1 MSLACLTSKKTLSE
15 VLQLRHLK
23 VEIINI
29 QKILIP
35 SLFLSKEKIELK
47 VFKNLLNLGYDFI
60 VSLSWK

>member
-1 MSLACLTSKKTLSE
+1 MSLACLTSKKTLSK

-23 VEIINI
+23 VEIIKI